1 MKVTITPRKLSGTI
15 QVPPSKSQ
23 AHRLIIGAALANG
36 TSHIHNLAHSQDICA
51 TLECMTQL
59 GAIESQGG
67 AVVTGIG
74 HSRPSTGILP
84 VLDCGESGS
93 TIRFLMP
100 VALAVA
106 SGGVFRGRGR
116 LMERP
121 YKPYEDIFTRQNIT
135 FTRQP
140 GQITL
145 SGTLKPGR
153 FELPGD
159 VSSQFITGLLYA
171 LPLLEGDS
179 ELVLTTPLESRGYV
193 ELTLEALAQFGIVAH
208 PTETGWKV
216 PGSQVGHPAD
226 VTVEGDYSQASNYLV
241 AASMGNPLTVT
252 GLSTSS
258 AQGDRIICDYARQ
271 LDGTGTVILS
281 VRQCPDLVPALAVR
295 AALRAG
301 ETTHIV
307 DAARLRLKESDRL
320 EAVTAE
326 LNKLGAQVEQ
336 TPDALII
343 HGVSRLHGGTCDSH
357 GDHRIAMMLAVAA
370 TCADGVVEVTGAES
384 VAKSYPNFWEDYEQ
398 LGGTIARTE

>member
-1 MKVTITPRKLSGTI
+1 M
-15 QVPPSKSQ
+15 
-23 AHRLIIGAALANG
+23 
-36 TSHIHNLAHSQDICA
+36 
-51 TLECMTQL
+51 
-59 GAIESQGG
+59 
-67 AVVTGIG
+67 
-74 HSRPSTGILP
+74 
-84 VLDCGESGS
+84 
-93 TIRFLMP
+93 
-100 VALAVA
+100 
-106 SGGVFRGRGR
+106 
-116 LMERP
+116 
-121 YKPYEDIFTRQNIT
+121 
-135 FTRQP
+135 
-140 GQITL
+140 
-145 SGTLKPGR
+145 
-153 FELPGD
+153 
-159 VSSQFITGLLYA
+159 
-171 LPLLEGDS
+171 
-179 ELVLTTPLESRGYV
+179 
-193 ELTLEALAQFGIVAH
+193 EALAQFGIVAH

-216 PGSQVGHPAD
+216 PGNQVGHPAD
-226 VTVEGDYSQASNYLV
+226 VTVEGDYSQASNYIV
-241 AASMGNPLTVT
+241 AASMGNLLTVT

-271 LDGTGTVILS
+271 LDGTGTVTLS

-343 HGVSRLHGGTCDSH
+343 HGVPHLHGGTCDSH

-384 VAKSYPNFWEDYEQ
+384 VAKSYPNFWGDYEQ

>member
-1 MKVTITPRKLSGTI
+1 MKVTITPKKLSGTV

-23 AHRLIIGAALANG
+23 AHRLIIGAALAQG
-36 TSHIHNLAHSQDICA
+36 TSRLANLAQSQDIIA
-51 TLECMTQL
+51 TLGCMEALGAVIAEQGSVITGLTKQL
-59 GAIESQGG
+59 GRAE
-67 AVVTGIG
+67 
-74 HSRPSTGILP
+74 LP

-100 VALAVA
+100 VALATA
-106 SGGVFRGRGR
+106 GGGIFKGRGR

-121 YKPYEDIFTRQNIT
+121 YGPYEVIFAQQNIT

-179 ELVLTTPLESRGYV
+179 ELVLTTALESSGYV
-193 ELTLEALAQFGIVAH
+193 DLTLEALAQYGIVIQ

-216 PGSQVGHPAD
+216 PGNQCYRPSQ
-226 VTVEGDYSQASNYLV
+226 VTVEGDYSQASNYIL
-241 AASMGNPLTVT
+241 ATSLGNPLQVE
-252 GLSTSS
+252 GLRETSV
-258 AQGDRIICDYARQ
+258 QGDRMVCDYAVL
-271 LDGTGTVILS
+271 LDQAGEVTLDVS
-281 VRQCPDLVPALAVR
+281 QCPDLVPALAMR

-301 ETTHIV
+301 EITHIV
-307 DAARLRLKESDRL
+307 GAARLRLKESDRL
-320 EAVTAE
+320 DTVTTE

-336 TPDALII
+336 TPDALKIR
-343 HGVSRLHGGTCDSH
+343 GVEQFHGGSCSSH
-357 GDHRIAMMLAVAA
+357 QDHRIAMMLAMAA
-370 TCADGVVEVTGAES
+370 TCATGPVEVEEAES
-384 VAKSYPNFWEDYEQ
+384 VAKSYPDFWDVYES
-398 LGGTIARTE
+398 LGGEIARTE

>member
-74 HSRPSTGILP
+74 RSRPSTGILP

-159 VSSQFITGLLYA
+159 VSSQFITGLFYA

-179 ELVLTTPLESRGYV
+179 ELVLTTPLESKGYV

-226 VTVEGDYSQASNYLV
+226 VTVEGDYSQAS
-241 AASMGNPLTVT
+241 
-252 GLSTSS
+252 S

-271 LDGTGTVILS
+271 LDGTGNVILS

-370 TCADGVVEVTGAES
+370 TCANGVVEVTGAES

>member
-36 TSHIHNLAHSQDICA
+36 ASHIHNLAHSQDICA

-59 GAIESQGG
+59 GAI
-67 AVVTGIG
+67 
-74 HSRPSTGILP
+74 
-84 VLDCGESGS
+84 ESGS

-179 ELVLTTPLESRGYV
+179 ELVLTTPLESKGYV
-193 ELTLEALAQFGIVAH
+193 ELTLEALA
-208 PTETGWKV
+208 
-216 PGSQVGHPAD
+216 
-226 VTVEGDYSQASNYLV
+226 
-241 AASMGNPLTVT
+241 
-252 GLSTSS
+252 
-258 AQGDRIICDYARQ
+258 
-271 LDGTGTVILS
+271 
-281 VRQCPDLVPALAVR
+281 
-295 AALRAG
+295 
-301 ETTHIV
+301 
-307 DAARLRLKESDRL
+307 
-320 EAVTAE
+320 
-326 LNKLGAQVEQ
+326 
-336 TPDALII
+336 
-343 HGVSRLHGGTCDSH
+343 
-357 GDHRIAMMLAVAA
+357 
-370 TCADGVVEVTGAES
+370 
-384 VAKSYPNFWEDYEQ
+384 
-398 LGGTIARTE
+398 